1 MIWTV
6 LLILPVPLI
15 LILIFRGRTRL
26 ANEPPLDKGC
36 IPWLGHA
43 LEFGKDAAKFLSR
56 MKSKHGDIFTVRVAG
71 RYITVL
77 LDPKSYDAVV
87 RESSSKFNFS
97 KYACLLMDRIFNLRL
112 PDYEP
117 STEKAMMKL
126 YFQGKPLH
134 SLSTVMQSNLD
145 TMLLPES
152 NGLGRTWRRDGLFN
166 FCYSTLFR
174 AGYLTLYGSES
185 EQSGSQPEKS
195 RDRSHSADIYR
206 EFRKFDKLLMKIART
221 TLTSAEKKEAQG
233 VKEVLWELLSTM
245 KLVSKRNRSSWLE
258 SYRRHLVEK
267 GLDEEM
273 QSRAMLLQLW
283 ATQGNAGPAA
293 FWLLVFLLKNSEA
306 MSALKNEFNKILQG
320 SREQG
325 QHLHPRL
332 HSVTQEML
340 DNTPVFDSMLHET
353 LRLTAAP
360 FITREILQ
368 DMPLCLADGRQY
380 NMRKGDRIFLFPYL
394 SPQMDPEI
402 HHEPQKFK
410 YDRFLNPDGTEKK
423 DFYKDG
429 SKLKYYNMPWG
440 AGSHMCVGRFF
451 AINSIKQFLFMV
463 LTSFELELCDPEAP
477 VPDIDVSRY
486 GFGMLQPK
494 GDVEIQYRLRN
505 FGHSTA

>member
-26 ANEPPLDKGC
+26 VKEPPLDKGC

-71 RYITVL
+71 RYVTVL

-87 RESSSKFNFS
+87 RESGSKFNFS
-97 KYACLLMDRIFNLRL
+97 KYACLLMERIFNLRL

-117 STEKAMMKL
+117 NTEKAMMKL
-126 YFQGKPLH
+126 HFQGKPLH
-134 SLSTVMQSNLD
+134 SLSTMMQSNLD
-145 TMLLPES
+145 TVLLPES
-152 NGLGRTWRRDGLFN
+152 IDLRRTWRRDGLFN
-166 FCYSTLFR
+166 FCYSALFR
-174 AGYLTLYGSES
+174 AGYLTLYGNES
-185 EQSGSQPEKS
+185 EQGGDQAEKS
-195 RDRSHSADIYR
+195 RDRSQSADIYR

-221 TLTSAEKKEAQG
+221 TLTSVEKKEAQG
-233 VKEVLWELLSTM
+233 VKEILWELLSTM
-245 KLVSKRNRSSWLE
+245 KLVSKLNMSSWLG

-293 FWLLVFLLKNSEA
+293 FWLLVFLLKNPEA
-306 MSALKNEFNKILQG
+306 MSALKNEFNKILQR
-320 SREQG
+320 SKEQG
-325 QHLHPRL
+325 QHLHPPL

-340 DNTPVFDSMLHET
+340 DNTPVFDSMLCET

-360 FITREILQ
+360 FITREVLQ
-368 DMPLCLADGRQY
+368 DMPLRLADGRQY
-380 NMRKGDRIFLFPYL
+380 NIRKGDRICLFPYL

-402 HHEPQKFK
+402 HQQPQKFK

-463 LTSFELELCDPEAP
+463 LTSFELELCDPEAAI
-477 VPDIDVSRY
+477 PDIDVSRY

-494 GDVEIQYRLRN
+494 GDVEIQYRLRD
-505 FGHSTA
+505 FGDSTA

>member
-1 MIWTV
+1 MYV
-6 LLILPVPLI
+6 LMFCIYC
-15 LILIFRGRTRL
+15 RL
-26 ANEPPLDKGC
+26 VKEPPLDKGC

-56 MKSKHGDIFTVRVAG
+56 MKNKHGDIFTVRVAG
-71 RYITVL
+71 RYVTVL
-77 LDPKSYDAVV
+77 LDPKSYDAVIK
-87 RESSSKFNFS
+87 ESGSKFNFS
-97 KYACLLMDRIFNLRL
+97 KYACLLMERIFNLRL

-117 STEKAMMKL
+117 NTEKAMMKL
-126 YFQGKPLH
+126 HFQGKPLH
-134 SLSTVMQSNLD
+134 SLSTMMQSNLD
-145 TMLLPES
+145 TVLLPES
-152 NGLGRTWRRDGLFN
+152 NDLRRTWRRDGLFN
-166 FCYSTLFR
+166 FCYSALFR
-174 AGYLTLYGSES
+174 AGYLTLYGNES
-185 EQSGSQPEKS
+185 EQGGDQAEKS
-195 RDRSHSADIYR
+195 RDRSQSADIYR

-233 VKEVLWELLSTM
+233 VKEILWELLSTM
-245 KLVSKRNRSSWLE
+245 KLVSKLNRSSWLE

-293 FWLLVFLLKNSEA
+293 FWLLVFLLKNPEA

-320 SREQG
+320 QR
-325 QHLHPRL
+325 LHPPP

-340 DNTPVFDSMLHET
+340 NNTPVFDSMLCET

-380 NMRKGDRIFLFPYL
+380 NIRKGDRICLFPYL
-394 SPQMDPEI
+394 SPQMDHEI
-402 HHEPQKFK
+402 HQEPQKFK

-463 LTSFELELCDPEAP
+463 LTSFELELCDPEAAI
-477 VPDIDVSRY
+477 PDIDVSRY

-494 GDVEIQYRLRN
+494 RDVEIQYRLRD
-505 FGHSTA
+505 FEHSTA